1 MCTNP
6 LITFKMGDKVLSLD
20 KIRKYKITPWHYQ
33 NRIDSKDVVEI
44 KCGKCL
50 ECKKQKMYEMKKR
63 IEEQLKINKEAYFLT
78 LTYDNEHE
86 KNLNI
91 RDMQLFFK
99 RYRKKQKIKYFYV
112 GELGE
117 KTKRPHYHAIM
128 FAPLPSDIQESKTE
142 TKNGYKQ
149 YESKEI
155 TKLWGN
161 GLIKISKMEKPLI
174 GYITKY
180 MLKNVDK
187 KEFVSGWSRKPPL
200 GINPETIEEEII
212 KRDRTKALKNYYK
225 YRNGEIP
232 VIESEKEKQEIKIE
246 QIEKQTKLKYF
257 DYIQK
262 KRQI

>member
-6 LITFKMGDKVLSLD
+6 YLTINENGRVLSL
-20 KIRKYKITPWHYQ
+20 KEIKNLSEEYYKLMK
-33 NRIDSKDVVEI
+33 SKNIVEI

-50 ECKKQKMYEMKKR
+50 ECKKQKMYEMQTRLK
-63 IEEQLKINKEAYFLT
+63 EELKINKEAYFLT
-78 LTYDNEHE
+78 LTYDDEH
-86 KNLNI
+86 KKQLNI

-99 RYRKKQKIKYFYV
+99 RYRKKQSLKYFYV

-117 KTKRPHYHAIM
+117 TTQRPHYHAII
-128 FAPLPSDIQESKTE
+128 FAPLPNDLKESKTE
-142 TKNGYKQ
+142 TKKGHKQ
-149 YESKEI
+149 FESQEI
-155 TKLWGN
+155 TKTWGN

-187 KEFVSGWSRKPPL
+187 KEFVCGWSRKPPI
-200 GINPETIEEEII
+200 GINKETIEKDIL
-212 KRDRTKALKNYYK
+212 KRNRTKALKNYYK

-232 VIESEKEKQEIKIE
+232 VLESEQENLEIKINE
-246 QIEKQTKLKYF
+246 IEKQTKLKYF

-262 KRQI
+262 KR

>member
-6 LITFKMGDKVLSLD
+6 LLTIKVNGKVLSLKD
-20 KIRKYKITPWHYQ
+20 TKNLKEIYFKTM
-33 NRIDSKDVVEI
+33 NSKDIVEL

-50 ECKKQKMYEMKKR
+50 ECKKQKMFEMQTR
-63 IEEQLKINKEAYFLT
+63 IKNELKINKEAYFIT
-78 LTYDNEHE
+78 LTYDDEHK

-99 RYRKKQKIKYFYV
+99 RYRKKQKLKYFYV

-117 KTKRPHYHAIM
+117 TTQRPHYHAII
-128 FAPLPSDIQESKTE
+128 FAPLPNDIKESKTE
-142 TKNGYKQ
+142 TKKGHKQ
-149 YESKEI
+149 YESQEI
-155 TKLWGN
+155 TNIWGN
-161 GLIKISKMEKPLI
+161 GLIKISKMETPLI

-187 KEFVSGWSRKPPL
+187 KEFVCGWSRKPPI
-200 GINPETIEEEII
+200 GINKETIEKDIL
-212 KRDRTKALKNYYK
+212 KRNRTKALKNYYK

-232 VIESEKEKQEIKIE
+232 ILESEKENLEIKINE
-246 QIEKQTKLKYF
+246 IEKQTKLKYF

-262 KRQI
+262 KRQN